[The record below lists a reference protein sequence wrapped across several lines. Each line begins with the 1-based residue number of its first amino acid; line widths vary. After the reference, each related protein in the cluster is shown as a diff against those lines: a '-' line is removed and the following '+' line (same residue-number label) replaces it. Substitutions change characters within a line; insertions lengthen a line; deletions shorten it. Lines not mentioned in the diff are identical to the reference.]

1 MPLGT
6 EVGLGQ
12 DDIVLDGD
20 PAPLSKKGAEPPIFG
35 PFLLWP
41 NDWMDKDATWYGGK
55 PQPRQYCVRWGPSS
69 PPPRK
74 KVTAPNFRPM
84 YIVAKRLHVRLPLGT
99 EEGLSLG
106 AQPPNF
112 GQCPLWPNG
121 WMD

>member
-1 MPLGT
+1 MLLGT
-6 EVGLGQ
+6 EVSLSP
-12 DDIVLDGD
+12 DNIVLDGD
-20 PAPLSKKGAEPPIFG
+20 PA
-35 PFLLWP
+35 
-41 NDWMDKDATWYGGK
+41 
-55 PQPRQYCVRWGPSS
+55 